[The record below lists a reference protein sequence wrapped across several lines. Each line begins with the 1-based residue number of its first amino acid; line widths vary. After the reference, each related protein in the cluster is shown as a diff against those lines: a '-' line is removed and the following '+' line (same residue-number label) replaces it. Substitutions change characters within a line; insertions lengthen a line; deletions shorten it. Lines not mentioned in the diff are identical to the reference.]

1 MVQGGS
7 GGAGPSNLSDAEVVR
22 LAEQAQG
29 RDARIPGVYTREDA
43 DRIGKAWV
51 AADGGIAQVLGKGD
65 STIYISGYGRRQ
77 YRTPTYKRDQ
87 GKVQANLESRPGN
100 SGAWESNA
108 HLDIAEG
115 PPVPPAPS

>member
-1 MVQGGS
+1 MVQGSS
-7 GGAGPSNLSDAEVVR
+7 GGAGTSSLSDAEVVR
-22 LAEQAQG
+22 RAEQAQG

-51 AADGGIAQVLGKGD
+51 AADGGIAQVLEKGD
-65 STIYISGYGRRQ
+65 ITIYISGNGRRQ

-87 GKVQANLESRPGN
+87 GRVQANLESRPAN
-100 SGAWESNA
+100 SRAWESNA

-115 PPVPPAPS
+115 PPVPPGP